1 MTNGPPE
8 ETSEL
13 VHRLENRQRRSIM
26 ATLIG
31 LLVAAAIA
39 GAIVRVSYLEARKQ
53 LPAVGALSN
62 ELEQGRQELKQVRR
76 EITRAELET
85 QRIQEELERLRKE
98 KLRANAEVEKV
109 QRGGAQGK
117 LPPTSGSKPL
127 AEMQKQVNRL
137 QQELSATQ
145 QELKQEG
152 QNVTALRGEADRYRK
167 ELEQGRKEIERL
179 RSEMLRAGAGAEKVK
194 PGRTQAKLQPASGS
208 KQLVEMQKQ
217 VNRLQQELS
226 ATQQNLKQERQNVV
240 VLGEETDRYRLA
252 AAELQRR
259 ADELEKTLGERD
271 YLRLVNEALAYTY
284 RKGPGDEKRAETA
297 YRNAVQL
304 AQARNI
310 RDPVIYSAYAVFLQE
325 QKRFQEAEKSYKMAL
340 ELNPKYGLALYNLGN
355 LYEVRGDLKK
365 AMEKYK
371 AADEVGE
378 KLGGENYLRL
388 RSIIKQ

>member
-98 KLRANAEVEKV
+98 KIQADAEVEKV

-137 QQELSATQ
+137 QKDLSATQ
-145 QELKQEG
+145 QK
-152 QNVTALRGEADRYRK
+152 
-167 ELEQGRKEIERL
+167 
-179 RSEMLRAGAGAEKVK
+179 
-194 PGRTQAKLQPASGS
+194 
-208 KQLVEMQKQ
+208 
-217 VNRLQQELS
+217 
-226 ATQQNLKQERQNVV
+226 LKQERQNVV